1 MSRNS
6 SKKNIYSAAV
16 IFVLMLIGLAGIWI
30 FLLGP
35 QYAAIKNIDGRIT
48 EIKDELSSN
57 RRNVL
62 SGNVKKLEEQLYSAG
77 KELSV
82 YIVSPSKAMDLTVDI
97 AKIASQAGVKELHST
112 HRMLNS
118 YSTINECKH
127 VREGRMQIDFKSSF
141 DQFAKLTNMLE
152 RNKPVIFID
161 YFKIIRSADDSS
173 GSSHK
178 VEMTLTFFVGQDSL
192 SNIMASED

>member
-6 SKKNIYSAAV
+6 SKKNNYFAAV
-16 IFVLMLIGLAGIWI
+16 IFVLMLIGLAGIWFFI
-30 FLLGP
+30 LAP
-35 QYAAIKNIDGRIT
+35 QYATIKNIDGRIT

-62 SGNVKKLEEQLYSAG
+62 SGNVKKLQEQLYSAG

-97 AKIASQAGVKELHST
+97 AKIASQAGVKGLHST
-112 HRMLNS
+112 NRMLNS
-118 YSTINECKH
+118 YSTINECQH
-127 VREGRMQIDFKSSF
+127 VREGRMQINFKSSF

-161 YFKIIRSADDSS
+161 YFKITRSAEDST

-178 VEMTLTFFVGQDSL
+178 VQMTLTFFVGQDSL